1 MSRIPFNH
9 QVHGWS
15 KAVTN
20 KKDSSRW
27 SPSDRNDG
35 DMKARK
41 EQETF
46 RTKAIA
52 SLSQEVATKHQ
63 AGRQSDAERM
73 KAIFG

>member
-1 MSRIPFNH
+1 
-9 QVHGWS
+9 
-15 KAVTN
+15 
-20 KKDSSRW
+20 
-27 SPSDRNDG
+27 
-35 DMKARK
+35 MKARK